1 VLSNKKSKALFGY
14 FALPFSVFLLSNLVL
29 FTERQYLRLDLLLFE
44 QIIYTNLSVCALYL
58 VFRKRLK
65 NRLNLSIQDVI
76 QLIVIGF
83 LASCLIVP
91 NTLLNVDRSRSF
103 YVLAWVDAGK
113 ISLKNGE
120 FVIRAESLEA
130 SDKAGVIQ
138 RIAEQQ
144 DRGLIQEDQMTL
156 TAKGKFFLNLANFLS
171 WVFNL
176 ENWKLNRR

>member
-1 VLSNKKSKALFGY
+1 LF
-14 FALPFSVFLLSNLVL
+14 A
-29 FTERQYLRLDLLLFE
+29 ERQYFQFDLLLFE
-44 QIIYTNLSVCALYL
+44 QIIYTNLSVSALYL
-58 VFRKRLK
+58 VFRKHIRK
-65 NRLNLSIQDVI
+65 QFNLSIQDVI

-91 NTLLNVDRSRSF
+91 NILLNVDRSRSF

-113 ISLKNGE
+113 VSHKNGE

-156 TAKGKFFLNLANFLS
+156 TAKGKFFLDLADFLS
-171 WVFNL
+171 RVFKL
-176 ENWKLNRR
+176 ENWKLNSR